1 MNSRLELISVSEIEM
16 YQNKCDELEKEIEEL
31 VKKQEKVFYFIQIHI
46 LKFCSIFF
54 NLLKMEKMLESQ
66 SKFNEQNLRFQTHEG
81 QMNLLNNDYKILN
94 LVDKAQSMIFN
105 SISNYSDKVNS
116 TESVLLQ
123 KYSIIEILTGIKVKE
138 THKNENSSWFDIL
151 FMNLPDEF
159 LDNEGWKY
167 MENYSPNL
175 KAKMNQLSDHLLDK
189 YTTILKV
196 RLNSVQF

>member
-1 MNSRLELISVSEIEM
+1 M
-16 YQNKCDELEKEIEEL
+16 D
-31 VKKQEKVFYFIQIHI
+31 
-46 LKFCSIFF
+46 
-54 NLLKMEKMLESQ
+54 KMLESQ

-81 QMNLLNNDYKILN
+81 QMNLLNNDYKILS

-105 SISNYSDKVNS
+105 SVSNYSDKVNS

-138 THKNENSSWFDIL
+138 TRKNENSSWFDIL

-175 KAKMNQLSDHLLDK
+175 KANMNQLSDDLLDK

-196 RLNSVQF
+196 RFHFIKQCMRLFK